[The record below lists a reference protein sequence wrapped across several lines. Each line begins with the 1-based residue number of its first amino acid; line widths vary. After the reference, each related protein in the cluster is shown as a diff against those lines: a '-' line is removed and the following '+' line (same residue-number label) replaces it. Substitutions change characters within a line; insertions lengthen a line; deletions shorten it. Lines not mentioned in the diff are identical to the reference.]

1 MRRKKEVRRS
11 RSAPDRRKKR
21 EGASQCTLGQSR
33 PSDLATNPETGRT
46 AAMYQVNPDHGASS
60 SMSHGNQDWT
70 DAWESAEE
78 WNRWHLQYAAAW
90 MRQNYTPPANLPM
103 VSPPTPKYGGKKGQR
118 KGKGGKP
125 TQGKKEENQDTLTSG
140 LGENVKK
147 ALEMWRIME
156 NPAIRGLSAMW
167 GISMGEMRR
176 NLHAKVNPPWG
187 KRQVPRVSGRR
198 KARCGLLGDYM
209 ADPASAFSIGGM
221 IYMKNPRLSIKR
233 CGAKFRRSGR
243 RQVR

>member
-70 DAWESAEE
+70 DARESAEE

-156 NPAIRGLSAMW
+156 NPTIKGPVRDLGDLYGENATQLARGGKSFMCEMSRTQSFKKAKSAMRSF
-167 GISMGEMRR
+167 GR
-176 NLHAKVNPPWG
+176 LHG
-187 KRQVPRVSGRR
+187 
-198 KARCGLLGDYM
+198 
-209 ADPASAFSIGGM
+209 
-221 IYMKNPRLSIKR
+221 
-233 CGAKFRRSGR
+233 RSGVGIFDR
-243 RQVR
+243 GNDLYGKSSDQYKKAWG